1 MLAAIP
7 SVDRVLNMAATQALI
22 FEYGRMPVLTAIRAM
37 LTELRDNVAQAH
49 ILPADIFAEPAI
61 NLAPAITAP
70 ASQSPSAAA
79 SL

>member
-1 MLAAIP
+1 MPIAQSNTASATRAMLAAIP

-61 NLAPAITAP
+61 NLHL
-70 ASQSPSAAA
+70 Q
-79 SL
+79 